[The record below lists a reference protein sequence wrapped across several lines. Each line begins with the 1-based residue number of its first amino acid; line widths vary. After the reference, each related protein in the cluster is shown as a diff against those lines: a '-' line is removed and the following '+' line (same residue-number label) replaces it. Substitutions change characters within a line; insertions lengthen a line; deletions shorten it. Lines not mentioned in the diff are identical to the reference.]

1 MLPEDGSFGPAMTLD
16 MVMMSNFNSQER
28 TETQYAAL
36 FDAAGLKLQRCDTM
50 VTGFGLVYAC
60 KA

>member
-1 MLPEDGSFGPAMTLD
+1 MTLD